1 MRTNRMRECSSRDA
15 KRRAVGFGALLLVLG
30 IIVVGTSMAFAY
42 TPKVTYDD
50 LKKAK
55 ASCIGSMCTI
65 NGTTWDCKGVVYCT
79 RVTT

>member
-42 TPKVTYDD
+42 TPKVTYSD
-50 LKKAK
+50 LRQAGAK
-55 ASCIGSMCTI
+55 CVGTLCTL
-65 NGTTWDCKGVVYCT
+65 NGTLWDCKGGGSCT
-79 RVTT
+79 RVIT